1 MTTGPARGWCRL
13 LIPTEPDSIRVI
25 AQTPSATTKGT
36 PMSSVQTP
44 IAPETQ
50 PSAADGAVT
59 AEIQAS
65 IDAYLGSA
73 DQMQKV
79 AGVVMWVCLA
89 AIVLVIVAWVAGLLP
104 GAVRLF

>member
-13 LIPTEPDSIRVI
+13 LIPTEPDSNRVI

-36 PMSSVQTP
+36 PMSSVAPITP
-44 IAPETQ
+44 EPG
-50 PSAADGAVT
+50 PSVSDMAVT

-65 IDAYLGSA
+65 IDEYLGSA
-73 DQMQKV
+73 DQMQRV